1 MRTRISLFLKSCDGA
16 TRLIVFLDSDFCLNH
31 LARPDGVFL
40 SRCFLKK
47 TKMDRWYKSN

>member
-31 LARPDGVFL
+31 LARPGGVFL
-40 SRCFLKK
+40 VSLLFEENQ
-47 TKMDRWYKSN
+47 DG